1 MVLNFK
7 LVAAS
12 GPRLLREFPFGRT
25 GGLELVSVNHSS
37 RKEKVCLSARLL
49 WSPSPPSQRDPGSL
63 CFCSPTALPQI
74 SGRDLFLLDVF

>member
-25 GGLELVSVNHSS
+25 GGLELVSENHSS
-37 RKEKVCLSARLL
+37 RQIWKV
-49 WSPSPPSQRDPGSL
+49 
-63 CFCSPTALPQI
+63 F
-74 SGRDLFLLDVF
+74 